1 MHLIA
6 HVGSDTQH
14 GIGMYMINCEI
25 GVFRL
30 DPPTCSSINCIFFK
44 SFIGPSSLKIANMII
59 TGSQLRRVR
68 YQLHRT
74 QTVTGKVGGSIMKLK
89 LQLVLGT
96 KCGGSRWVSHQKQ
109 FKVLIQIVVF
119 FYQKQ

>member
-30 DPPTCSSINCIFFK
+30 DPPTCSSINCNFFK
-44 SFIGPSSLKIANMII
+44 SFIGPSSLKIANVVI
-59 TGSQLRRVR
+59 TGPQLRRMR
-68 YQLHRT
+68 YQLHGT
-74 QTVTGKVGGSIMKLK
+74 ATGEVGGSIMKLK

-109 FKVLIQIVVF
+109 FKVLIQSVVF